1 MENSFQTQIL
11 QEVINRKE
19 ITKKSL
25 CSHRTSENIDTVV
38 PGEGLEP
45 SRHCWHRILSP
56 ARLPIPPSRL
66 KMR

>member
-45 SRHCWHRILSP
+45 
-56 ARLPIPPSRL
+56 
-66 KMR
+66 